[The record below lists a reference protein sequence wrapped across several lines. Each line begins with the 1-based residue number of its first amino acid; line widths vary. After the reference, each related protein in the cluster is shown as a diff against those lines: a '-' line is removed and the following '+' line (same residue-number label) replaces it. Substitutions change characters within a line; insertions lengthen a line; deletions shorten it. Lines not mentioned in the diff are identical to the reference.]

1 MEKDIVLIEWI
12 DSRGTER
19 WEYLDEI
26 EPMLPGECLSVGFI
40 IEGNSDYTTIAM
52 AVTDTQVL
60 ARMTIPAGCIKSM
73 KSLGTSSGSNRDA
86 DRKCPHNR

>member
-40 IEGNSDYTTIAM
+40 IEDNDDYTTIAM

-60 ARMTIPAGCIKSM
+60 ARMTIPAGCIKRIKVLPDCYGM
-73 KSLGTSSGSNRDA
+73 CLRRA
-86 DRKCPHNR
+86 